1 MKTNYFFPNELPN
14 NLFAEQALLNI
25 IFFHPILMK
34 NIFSNLKSDMFY
46 KYSHQMIY
54 QTISELFE
62 KDYSINIVN
71 LLSSFQE
78 KGILEK
84 IGGIQEIGNILNQTQ
99 NPYDLNFYLQILNE
113 TYLRR
118 RLIQFGKEIIS
129 AGFNISENLDKLF
142 EEIERK
148 IFFLNQQ
155 KLREKI
161 SSASEIIDDV
171 FSEIK
176 LKISKNEKTGFQT
189 SFKDLDA
196 ILQGLQKSDLIVIAG
211 RPSMGK
217 TAFSLNIGKNIV
229 EAYNIPLVIFSL
241 EMSKQQIMYRFL
253 STESSINSNR
263 LKSGKMTQLEWKK
276 LTNCMNKLSEF
287 PIFIDDN
294 PSITVAEIRAKLKK
308 LLGKTKNEIIVIID
322 YLQLMKISSKLENR
336 SQEISYI
343 TRNLKILAR
352 EFQIPVILLSQLS
365 RNVESRTNKRPLLS
379 DLRESGCK
387 SFFESSDKNPLQI
400 WNKFSC
406 YTNLQLNFLNKGIKP
421 IFLIILDNQQSF
433 LVTSNHKILSKKGW
447 NSIDQ
452 FKKGDNIFN
461 FRKKANS
468 QKIEISLN
476 IIKNIQYKGLSTVYD
491 MMIPIFHNYI
501 ENGIVFHNSI
511 EQDADVVIMIYR
523 EEYYNEKSSKP
534 QITELNVAKHR
545 NGSLGTAKL
554 LFNPIITSYQNL

>member
-1 MKTNYFFPNELPN
+1 MKTNDFFPNELPN
-14 NLFAEQALLNI
+14 NLFAEQALINI
-25 IFFHPILMK
+25 IFFHPSLMK
-34 NIFSNLKSDMFY
+34 NLSFNIKSEMFY

-54 QTISELFE
+54 QTIYELFE
-62 KDYSINIVN
+62 KDYSINIIN

-84 IGGIQEIGNILNQTQ
+84 IGGIQEIGNILNQNQ
-99 NPYDLNFYLQILNE
+99 NPYDLNLYLQIFNE

-118 RLIQFGKEIIS
+118 RLIQFGKDVIS
-129 AGFNISENLDKLF
+129 SGFNISENLDQLF

-148 IFFLNQQ
+148 IFFFNQQ
-155 KLREKI
+155 KLTEKI

-176 LKISKNEKTGFQT
+176 LKIAKNEKTGFQT

-229 EAYNIPLVIFSL
+229 ETYNIPLIIFSL
-241 EMSKQQIMYRFL
+241 EMSKQQIIYRFL

-276 LTNCMNKLSEF
+276 LTDCMNKLSEF

-308 LLGKTKNEIIVIID
+308 LLLKTKNEIIVIID

-352 EFQIPVILLSQLS
+352 EFQIPIILLSQLS

-387 SFFESSDKNPLQI
+387 SLVESSYQTSFQI

-406 YTNLQLNFLNKGIKP
+406 YTHFKPTFLNKGLKP
-421 IFLIILDNQQSF
+421 IFLITLDNQQSF
-433 LVTSNHKILSKKGW
+433 LITSNHKILSKKGW
-447 NSIDQ
+447 ISIDQ
-452 FKKGDNIFN
+452 FQKDENIFN
-461 FRKKANS
+461 CRKKTTS
-468 QKIEISLN
+468 KKLEIGFN
-476 IIKNIQYKGLSTVYD
+476 TIKTIQYKGLSNVYD
-491 MMIPIFHNYI
+491 RMIPIFHNYI
-501 ENGIVFHNSI
+501 ENGVIFHNSI
-511 EQDADVVIMIYR
+511 EQDADIVIMIYR

-534 QITELNVAKHR
+534 QITEFIVAKHR
-545 NGSLGTAKL
+545 NGSLGTVKL